1 MTTCR
6 EVMTKDV
13 QCCLPTDIV
22 KSAAKMMRSE
32 DVGSIPV
39 VQSQRS
45 KKLLGIVTDRDLA
58 LKVVAEGQDP
68 QQTRID
74 TVMTSDPI
82 TCKENDDVGKAI
94 QAMAAHQIRRILVV
108 NDDNVVLGIIAQADI
123 ATRIDQPHTTA
134 DVVEKISQS
143 DS

>member
-1 MTTCR
+1 MEGVGATSAAGSQRHEASKQQASSRNYTPQEKNPSSIQTTRRMAAWMKTSTSALYDTRFCCK
-6 EVMTKDV
+6 MTKDV

-58 LKVVAEGQDP
+58 LKVVAEGQES
-68 QQTRID
+68 T
-74 TVMTSDPI
+74 
-82 TCKENDDVGKAI
+82 
-94 QAMAAHQIRRILVV
+94 LW
-108 NDDNVVLGIIAQADI
+108 
-123 ATRIDQPHTTA
+123 
-134 DVVEKISQS
+134 
-143 DS
+143 

>member
-58 LKVVAEGQDP
+58 LKVVAEGVETEAQYAFVKAHGRGNV
-68 QQTRID
+68 QTSVAPACPR
-74 TVMTSDPI
+74 SRSP
-82 TCKENDDVGKAI
+82 
-94 QAMAAHQIRRILVV
+94 R
-108 NDDNVVLGIIAQADI
+108 
-123 ATRIDQPHTTA
+123 
-134 DVVEKISQS
+134 
-143 DS
+143 

>member
-39 VQSQRS
+39 VLSQRS